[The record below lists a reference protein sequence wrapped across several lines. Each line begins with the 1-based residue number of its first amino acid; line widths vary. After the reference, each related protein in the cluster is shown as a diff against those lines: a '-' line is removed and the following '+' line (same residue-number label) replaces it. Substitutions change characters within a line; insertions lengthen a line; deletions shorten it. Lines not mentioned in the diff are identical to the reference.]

1 MVSFYTHRVKFLQ
14 PTILRGVFSRALWT
28 RRQTYNYHTLDK
40 QQYLHFFIMLRSKER
55 GFKHW
60 ITLYSRVHY
69 VWLEFRTVSGEVCK
83 GLKLYLNEP
92 RSPLSP
98 SRLPQCW
105 VCSVRW
111 DSKGV
116 LGSHTPVTTPEI
128 YTEWLGQGR
137 ERKRVFHLI
146 YIELLNY

>member
-1 MVSFYTHRVKFLQ
+1 MVNFYTHRVKFLQ

-40 QQYLHFFIMLRSKER
+40 QQYLHFLSCWGPRREALSIELRCKA
-55 GFKHW
+55 GY
-60 ITLYSRVHY
+60 ITS
-69 VWLEFRTVSGEVCK
+69 TVSGEVCK

-105 VCSVRW
+105 VCSVGW